1 MKEKGWTF
9 FSTVLM
15 TVMWCFTFGMLSADW
30 GKATNEGIYL
40 MGIICGGTSTFFT
53 WLTLVKW
60 NE

>member
-1 MKEKGWTF
+1 
-9 FSTVLM
+9 
-15 TVMWCFTFGMLSADW
+15 MWCFTFGMLSADW